1 MPRPFVVVM
10 PWGFTPAPHE
20 VERGTVVVEPPL
32 PESAPPPRPKPAPRP
47 ARRARARN
55 RPVARLPELDPP
67 ATVGG
72 RTPWYATDA
81 VPMRVRVAHWALA
94 DCDDAAL
101 DVAAI
106 NRAAAELA
114 DELDPIG
121 PAPEVTPYRPATAAA
136 RERDRWL

>member
-1 MPRPFVVVM
+1 MPRTFVVVM

-20 VERGTVVVEPPL
+20 VESGAVVVEAL
-32 PESAPPPRPKPAPRP
+32 PEPAPRP
-47 ARRARARN
+47 RRARARN

-101 DVAAI
+101 DAAAI

-121 PAPEVTPYRPATAAA
+121 LAPEVTPYRPTTAAA